1 MGFLEKIQQKKH
13 IDKTNDD
20 KTIIADEEY
29 RVEKDR
35 EKDQID
41 KTEEERIT
49 STIDEINEGQEGK
62 TGLLAKFGDIKDLSE
77 KVRLLL
83 SDENLCRN
91 LACNAYEYVKENHDW
106 TKLVDRYIEL
116 YQGCVLDS

>member
-1 MGFLEKIQQKKH
+1 MGFLEKAQQKKH

-62 TGLLAKFGDIKDLSE
+62 TGLLAKIKQKENQIIVKKETE
-77 KVRLLL
+77 KESITERTF
-83 SDENLCRN
+83 ENL
-91 LACNAYEYVKENHDW
+91 
-106 TKLVDRYIEL
+106 
-116 YQGCVLDS
+116 